1 MGLVLIGLSHRTTPL
16 DLRQQVVYSADETIQ
31 TLRRLKADQQVPQAL
46 LLSTCNRTEIYAL
59 AADSEELMSR
69 LRVEIFEAR
78 LQGYDGE
85 SEELLYRETGDAAV
99 AHLFRV
105 ACGLDSMILG
115 EQQILG
121 QVKEAY
127 ELSLKAT
134 AVGSVMHRL
143 VTGAVRAGK
152 RARSETKIGYGSV
165 SVASAA
171 VELAEKVFESLD
183 RRGALLIGAGENGR
197 LCAQHLLSRN
207 VEPLLIAN
215 RTMAKAEALAH
226 ELGGETVPFDGIA
239 EALTRVDVVV
249 ATTSAPDP
257 IISRQHVR
265 LAMKKRGQRALVLL
279 DIAVPRDIA
288 PNVDDI
294 ANVFRFDMDAL
305 QGITDRNCARRKEE
319 IPVVERLVDSEVDNF
334 MRWWATLDAGPTI
347 RDLHRHFEQIREFEF
362 SKNAKRFGTDKQQV
376 ETFSKNLARK
386 LLMGVTR
393 EIKQYKKDNPMQAER
408 LAALREMFGLDD
420 DEPGGGD
427 AGSEE

>member
-376 ETFSKNLARK
+376 ETFSKNL
-386 LLMGVTR
+386 
-393 EIKQYKKDNPMQAER
+393 
-408 LAALREMFGLDD
+408 
-420 DEPGGGD
+420 
-427 AGSEE
+427 